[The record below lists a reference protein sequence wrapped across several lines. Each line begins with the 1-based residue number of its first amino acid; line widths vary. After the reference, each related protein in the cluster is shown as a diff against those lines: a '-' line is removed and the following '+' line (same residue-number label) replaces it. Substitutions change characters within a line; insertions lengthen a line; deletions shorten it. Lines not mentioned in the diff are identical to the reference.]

1 MQCRLSL
8 AAARLCFADA
18 AQLESESMAS
28 LTLKNVKKI
37 YPFSGDDAK
46 PKKKKKGE
54 EPAKKTNLQIT
65 DKGVVAVQEFNL
77 EIKDKEFIVLVG
89 PSGCGKST
97 TLRMIAGLEE
107 ISEGELYIGDRLV
120 NDVPPKDRDIAM
132 VFQNYA
138 LYPHMTV
145 FDNMAFALKLRHAPK
160 EEINKKV
167 KEAAEILDITQYLNR
182 KPKALSGGQRQ
193 RVAIGRAIVRNP
205 QVMLMDEPLSNLDAK
220 LRNQMRAEIIKL
232 RERINTTFIYV
243 THDQTEAMTLGDRI
257 VIMKDGF
264 IQQIG
269 TPQEVFNHPYNLFV
283 AGFIGTPQMNLF
295 DAKLIKQNGKYAV
308 KLDNLT
314 VELPEEKQKALT
326 ANKVAEQDVI
336 LGVRPEHISLANAG
350 IDAKVDV
357 SEMMGST
364 VHLHVTA
371 MGRDVVLVVSTM
383 NMTMAEVNALS
394 MGASVK
400 FTFPGN
406 VCHVF
411 SKETEVNLEA

>member
-1 MQCRLSL
+1 
-8 AAARLCFADA
+8 
-18 AQLESESMAS
+18 MAS
-28 LTLKNVKKI
+28 LTLKNIKKV
-37 YPFSGDDAK
+37 YPFNGDDA
-46 PKKKKKGE
+46 KKKKKGQ

-65 DKGVVAVQEFNL
+65 DEGVVAVQEFNL
-77 EIKDKEFIVLVG
+77 EIADKEFIVLVG

-107 ISEGELYIGDRLV
+107 ISGGELYIGDRLV
-120 NDVPPKDRDIAM
+120 NDVAPKDRDIAM

-145 FDNMAFALKLRHAPK
+145 YDNMAFALKLRHAPK
-160 EEINKKV
+160 EEIDRKV
-167 KEAAEILDITQYLNR
+167 KEAAEILDITQYLGR
-182 KPKALSGGQRQ
+182 KPKAMSGGQRQ
-193 RVAIGRAIVRNP
+193 RVAIGRAIVRDP

-232 RERINTTFIYV
+232 RQRVDCTFIYV

-283 AGFIGTPQMNLF
+283 AGFIGTPQMNFF
-295 DAKLIKQNGKYAV
+295 DAKLVKENGKYTV
-308 KLDNLT
+308 KVANASVVLS
-314 VELPEEKQKALT
+314 EEKQAKLA
-326 ANKVAEQDVI
+326 ANNVAEQEIV
-336 LGVRPEHISLANAG
+336 LGVRPEHIELTKEG
-350 IDAKVDV
+350 IPAKVDV
-357 SEMMGST
+357 SEMMGSS

-371 MGRDVVLVVSTM
+371 MDRDVVLVVSTM
-383 NMTMAEVNALS
+383 NMTGAEVAALTT
-394 MGASVK
+394 GADVS
-400 FTFPGN
+400 FSFAGH

-411 SKETEVNLEA
+411 NKDTGVNLEA